1 MVTIEINKSDKCNGD
16 YSLFVTF
23 EYNAKIVD
31 IMRNQ
36 VIRYW
41 HPDMK
46 CWELPLK
53 VLNKLQNELSEY
65 HINLVDNK
73 NILNKIKNEGSESLI
88 PKDYKFK
95 TKPFKHQL
103 EGIEYGLKYD
113 RFLLADEQGCIG
125 GNCKVQVKCSNDKA
139 TMKMKLKNLYKHFHD
154 SNSRFYKN
162 MQIKSLING
171 RFRYYKIK
179 DVIYSGFKQTIKI
192 YTDNHYITCTPDHL
206 IYTPNGWVEAQNL
219 SITDT
224 IFTNGIECCPM
235 CGTTK
240 NLVTYQYA
248 KYRGYCHNCVNK
260 WLKDGRKYKG
270 DTISK
275 KLNED
280 GYVVLRGKPLR
291 KRINYKDGILEHI
304 YVYEQYLGYEIDT
317 SIYVVHHKNGIKTDN
332 RLENLQLLTK
342 SEHAKI
348 HSDTK
353 MYNLPQLNKNI
364 SEIKKGNA
372 IIYLCPQESKITK
385 IEKDLNQDVYDIV
398 LDNNE
403 GVHNFVCNNFIVHNC
418 GKTMQI
424 INIACIRKQ
433 TKGYKHCLIICGV
446 NGLKWN
452 WRNEIEKHSN
462 EKGYILGTR
471 YDKSGKEKIGSMDDR
486 LEDLNGIENAY
497 NTRFNGIFDTYP
509 YFLITNIET
518 LRDEK
523 ILNELQTLCN
533 IGVINMIALDEGHK
547 CKDPTSI
554 QGKALL
560 KLEAET
566 MISMTGTPIM
576 NNPLDAYIHL
586 RWLGYEKHSF
596 YPFKQHY
603 CVFGG
608 FGGYQIVAYRNLDQ
622 LKEQFDDIMLRR
634 LKKDVLDLPD
644 KIYIDEYVEMTP
656 KQNKIYKE
664 VKAEIKENIDMV
676 VNAINPLA
684 EMIRLRQATDYTGIL
699 SSTIQESA
707 KLDRLEEL
715 LQEIVANNEKAIIFS
730 NWTSVTNPVFE
741 KLKKYNPA
749 IITGET
755 KDRVE
760 QQDKFMNDDSCKI
773 IIGTIGAM
781 GTGLTLTAATNVIF
795 LDEPWNMA
803 IKSQAEDRAH
813 RIGTKSNVNII
824 TLMCKDT
831 IDERIHE
838 LVQKKGALADLL
850 VDGKMNTQNK
860 SDLVNFLLN

>member
-23 EYNAKIVD
+23 EYNAEIVD

-41 HPDMK
+41 HPDTK

-53 VLNKLQNELSEY
+53 VLNRLQNELSEY
-65 HINLVDNK
+65 HINLVDNE
-73 NILNKIKNEGSESLI
+73 NILNKIKNDGSESLI

-113 RFLLADEQGCIG
+113 RFLLADEQG
-125 GNCKVQVKCSNDKA
+125 
-139 TMKMKLKNLYKHFHD
+139 L
-154 SNSRFYKN
+154 
-162 MQIKSLING
+162 
-171 RFRYYKIK
+171 
-179 DVIYSGFKQTIKI
+179 
-192 YTDNHYITCTPDHL
+192 
-206 IYTPNGWVEAQNL
+206 
-219 SITDT
+219 
-224 IFTNGIECCPM
+224 
-235 CGTTK
+235 
-240 NLVTYQYA
+240 
-248 KYRGYCHNCVNK
+248 
-260 WLKDGRKYKG
+260 
-270 DTISK
+270 
-275 KLNED
+275 
-280 GYVVLRGKPLR
+280 
-291 KRINYKDGILEHI
+291 
-304 YVYEQYLGYEIDT
+304 
-317 SIYVVHHKNGIKTDN
+317 
-332 RLENLQLLTK
+332 
-342 SEHAKI
+342 
-348 HSDTK
+348 
-353 MYNLPQLNKNI
+353 
-364 SEIKKGNA
+364 
-372 IIYLCPQESKITK
+372 
-385 IEKDLNQDVYDIV
+385 
-398 LDNNE
+398 
-403 GVHNFVCNNFIVHNC
+403 

-433 TKGYKHCLIICGV
+433 IKGYKHCLIICGV

-486 LEDLNGIENAY
+486 LQDLIGIENFY
-497 NTRFNGIFDTYP
+497 NLEAKRLNINELFNAYP

-518 LRDEK
+518 LRNEK
-523 ILNELQTLCN
+523 ILQKLKELCDDG
-533 IGVINMIALDEGHK
+533 IINMLALDEGHK

-560 KLEAET
+560 KLQAET

-664 VKAEIKENIDMV
+664 VRAEIKENIDMV

-715 LQEIVANNEKAIIFS
+715 LDEITANNEKAIIFS

>member
-1 MVTIEINKSDKCNGD
+1 MITIEINKSDKCNGD

-23 EYNAKIVD
+23 EYNNKIVD
-31 IMRNQ
+31 VMRNQ

-65 HINLVDNK
+65 RINLIDKK
-73 NILNKIKNEGSESLI
+73 NILDKIRNECSKSLI

-95 TKPFKHQL
+95 TKPFEHQL

-113 RFLLADEQGCIG
+113 RFLLADEQG
-125 GNCKVQVKCSNDKA
+125 
-139 TMKMKLKNLYKHFHD
+139 L
-154 SNSRFYKN
+154 
-162 MQIKSLING
+162 
-171 RFRYYKIK
+171 
-179 DVIYSGFKQTIKI
+179 
-192 YTDNHYITCTPDHL
+192 
-206 IYTPNGWVEAQNL
+206 
-219 SITDT
+219 
-224 IFTNGIECCPM
+224 
-235 CGTTK
+235 
-240 NLVTYQYA
+240 
-248 KYRGYCHNCVNK
+248 
-260 WLKDGRKYKG
+260 
-270 DTISK
+270 
-275 KLNED
+275 
-280 GYVVLRGKPLR
+280 
-291 KRINYKDGILEHI
+291 
-304 YVYEQYLGYEIDT
+304 
-317 SIYVVHHKNGIKTDN
+317 
-332 RLENLQLLTK
+332 
-342 SEHAKI
+342 
-348 HSDTK
+348 
-353 MYNLPQLNKNI
+353 
-364 SEIKKGNA
+364 
-372 IIYLCPQESKITK
+372 
-385 IEKDLNQDVYDIV
+385 
-398 LDNNE
+398 
-403 GVHNFVCNNFIVHNC
+403 
-418 GKTMQI
+418 GKTMQL

-471 YDKSGKEKIGSMDDR
+471 YDKSGKEKIGSMNDR
-486 LEDLNGIENAY
+486 LEDLIVIENVY
-497 NTRFNGIFDTYP
+497 NTKFKGIFDAYP

-523 ILNELQTLCN
+523 IINKLKELCDKG
-533 IGVINMIALDEGHK
+533 IINMLALDEGHH
-547 CKDPTSI
+547 CKDVSSI

-560 KLEAET
+560 KLQAET

-586 RWLGYEKHSF
+586 KWLGYEKHAF
-596 YPFKQHY
+596 YSFKQHY

-684 EMIRLRQATDYTGIL
+684 EMIRLRQATGYTGIL

-715 LQEIVANNEKAIIFS
+715 LDEITANNEKAIIFS
-730 NWTSVTNPVFE
+730 NWTSVTNPVFDR
-741 KLKKYNPA
+741 LKKYNPA

-755 KDRVE
+755 KNRVE
-760 QQDKFMNDDSCKI
+760 QQDKFMNNSTCKI

-850 VDGKMNTQNK
+850 IDGKMNTQNK